1 MRTEKMISL
10 DPVPGPAFAKF
21 ELGEIVVTPGAAL
34 RLDPKDVQNS
44 IARHT
49 RGDWGELEPDDRREN
64 DERIEKGGPL
74 ASIYKDSRGT
84 TFYILTESDRSAT
97 TVLLPEEY

>member
-1 MRTEKMISL
+1 
-10 DPVPGPAFAKF
+10 
-21 ELGEIVVTPGAAL
+21 
-34 RLDPKDVQNS
+34 
-44 IARHT
+44 
-49 RGDWGELEPDDRREN
+49 LEPEERREN
-64 DERIEKGGPL
+64 DERVEKGGPL